1 MKKALV
7 LLLVMLICA
16 LSFVNTNA
24 YALTVDSITA
34 TPDTPGAIA
43 AYTAQI
49 TTTQP
54 LTATSDYVR
63 IVFPSAFTV
72 PTSINAS
79 SITINGSESS
89 SVAVSSTTVDI
100 HPSVNVDVY
109 SVTICIYT
117 SANIRNPSTGG
128 QYYSISISTS
138 KETTGINHSLYI
150 QSAIRNLTVAPNP
163 LYAGSYAAYTISFV
177 PNTTL
182 VTNDHIYIEFPSGTT
197 LPSTVQPSYINING
211 HSCVYVSKI
220 SNTRLDVRTPITLN
234 ANYMHTITIS
244 SNFCI
249 KNPVTPG
256 EDYTVQLST
265 SKEPYYATSNVYT
278 IIGSN
283 ITNLT
288 ISASPNSAYTTATY
302 SIWFVTGSSGALSTN
317 DYIKIEF
324 PQGTTV
330 ASGSTSRITINGYP
344 CAYRT
349 VSGTTLTVY
358 IPSGLSIGNSSSC
371 NILIP
376 ESYGIKNPTI
386 GTYTLL
392 LSTNKDT
399 TPAASNS
406 YAIVGTSV
414 SNFTVSADPTTQ
426 NSTAAYTFNF
436 RTSSTGALSKSASD
450 KIYIQFPTEFTVPSS
465 ISKSYV
471 TVNGTPCTTNISV
484 SSNKLTIT
492 TPVNIENSSSNIPI
506 VISQN
511 ANIKNSSSSDTYTFS
526 ILTTKDIVPASAN
539 LQIVES
545 TITKPI
551 VQLTGYSVNEIIGV
565 TVTFQT
571 GSGGAL
577 TKNSDKISIVFPAG
591 FVLPYSISKQY
602 VKVNN
607 YNTISVTKSGQR
619 IDITPSIDISP
630 NANVVVVID
639 KAANIKNP
647 GSQSDY
653 KLSVYTS
660 KETTQIYSDIF
671 NIVILPTTTFS
682 VTPQNPDGQNGYYIT
697 TPKVTLAATS
707 PVDTNPTIYYYFDSG
722 NPIVYSGVPVLVIEG
737 SHTLY
742 FYAVD
747 HQGNAEQ
754 TQSKQF
760 KVDITPPEITSL
772 SPQDGSIL
780 NTKEC
785 TITGK
790 TESSATVTINNKA
803 VSVDANGN
811 FSYSD
816 KISGETTFTII
827 AEDIAGN
834 KTTVKLRLSLD
845 TTSPKLQVT
854 EPYAFQEIHT
864 QTVIVKGT
872 TEQDATVKINDQPVQ
887 LTAEYTFSYALML
900 TNEGLTSINITATD
914 LAGNVTKVSIPV
926 NFIPKTNIMLQIG
939 NSVAVI
945 NGKTIKLDSPPI
957 IIKDRTLVPLRFISE
972 AFGAKVEWNS
982 VFRLVFINMGE
993 KKIIVQIGIPYA
1005 SINGIKVLLDSPP
1018 LIVKDRTMVPLR
1030 FIAEALGAEV
1040 TWDKTTKSITIIY
1053 PGG

>member
-1 MKKALV
+1 MKKFLV
-7 LLLVMLICA
+7 ALLVMMICA
-16 LSFVNTNA
+16 LSLVSTNA
-24 YALTVDSITA
+24 YALTVNSITA

-43 AYTAQI
+43 VYTAQI
-49 TTTQP
+49 TTTHP
-54 LTATSDYVR
+54 LTATDDYINVA
-63 IVFPSAFTV
+63 FPSAFTV
-72 PTSINAS
+72 PTSISAS
-79 SITINGSESS
+79 SIRVNNIEPDNVTISG
-89 SVAVSSTTVDI
+89 TTI
-100 HPSVNVDVY
+100 KIYPSVSVDVY
-109 SVTICIYT
+109 SFPVSIYT
-117 SANIRNPSTGG
+117 SAKIRNPSTGG
-128 QYYSISISTS
+128 QYYTINISTS
-138 KETTGINHSLYI
+138 QESGDDYSLYI
-150 QSAIRNLTVAPNP
+150 KPAVRNLTATPNP
-163 LYAGSYAAYTISFV
+163 LYAGSYATYTISFV

-182 VTNDHIYIEFPSGTT
+182 ATNDHIYIEFPSGTT
-197 LPSTVQPSYINING
+197 IPSAVHPSYISING
-211 HSCVYVSKI
+211 HSCIYASKI

-234 ANYMHTITIS
+234 ANYTCTITIS
-244 SNFCI
+244 SSFCI
-249 KNPVTPG
+249 KNPVAPG
-256 EDYTVQLST
+256 NYTIQLST

-278 IIGSN
+278 LIGSN

-288 ISASPNSAYTTATY
+288 TSASPNSAYTTATY

-317 DYIKIEF
+317 DYIRIEF

-330 ASGSTSRITINGYP
+330 ASGSTSLITINGYP

-376 ESYGIKNPTI
+376 DSYGIKNPAI

-392 LSTNKDT
+392 LSTNEDT
-399 TPAASNS
+399 IPAASNS
-406 YAIVGTSV
+406 YTITGTSV

-436 RTSSTGALSKSASD
+436 RTSSTGALSRNSSD

-465 ISKSYV
+465 ISGSYV
-471 TVNGTPCTTNISV
+471 TVNGTPCTTSISV
-484 SSNKLTIT
+484 SSDKLTIT
-492 TPVNIENSSSNIPI
+492 TPVNIGNSSSSIPI

-511 ANIKNSSSSDTYTFS
+511 ANIKNPSSSGTYTFS
-526 ILTTKDIVPASAN
+526 ISTTKDVVPTSAN
-539 LQIVES
+539 LQIVKS

-577 TKNSDKISIVFPAG
+577 TRNSDKISIVFPAG
-591 FVLPYSISKQY
+591 FVLPSTISKQY

-607 YNTISVTKSGQR
+607 YNATSVTKSGQR
-619 IDITPSIDISP
+619 INITPSINIS
-630 NANVVVVID
+630 ANSTVTVVID
-639 KAANIKNP
+639 KTANIKNP
-647 GSQSDY
+647 GSQNDY

-671 NIVILPTTTFS
+671 KIVILPTTTFS

-697 TPKVTLAATS
+697 TPKVTLTATS
-707 PVDTNPTIYYYFDSG
+707 PVDTNPIIYYHFDSG
-722 NPIVYSGVPVLVIEG
+722 NPIVYSGVPVSVIEG
-737 SHTLY
+737 SHTLH

-747 HQGNAEQ
+747 HQGNTEQ
-754 TQSKQF
+754 AQSKQF
-760 KVDITPPEITSL
+760 KVDITPPEVTSL
-772 SPQDGSIL
+772 SPQDNSIL

-790 TESSATVTINNKA
+790 TESSATVMINNKA
-803 VSVDANGN
+803 VSVDADGN

-816 KISGETTFTII
+816 TISGETTFTII

-834 KTTVKLRLSLD
+834 KTTVKLHLSLD
-845 TTSPKLQVT
+845 TTPPKLQVT

-872 TEQDATVKINDQPVQ
+872 TEQDATIKINNQPVQ
-887 LTAEYTFSYALML
+887 LTAEYTFSYAFML
-900 TNEGLTSINITATD
+900 TNEGLNSINVTATD

-926 NFIPKTNIMLQIG
+926 NFIPKTKIMLQIG

-945 NGKTIKLDSPPI
+945 NEKTTKLDSPPI
-957 IIKDRTLVPLRFISE
+957 IVKGRTLVPLRFISE
-972 AFGAKVEWNS
+972 AFGAKVEWNP
-982 VFRLVFINMGE
+982 VFRLVFIKMGE
-993 KKIIVQIGIPYA
+993 KEIIVQIGTPYA
-1005 SINGIKVLLDSPP
+1005 SVSGKKVLLDSPP
-1018 LIVKDRTMVPLR
+1018 LIVKGRTMVPLR
-1030 FIAEALGAEV
+1030 FIAETLGAEV
-1040 TWDKTTKSITIIY
+1040 TWDEATKSITIIY

>member
-1 MKKALV
+1 MKKILV
-7 LLLVMLICA
+7 LLLIVMICA

-24 YALTVDSITA
+24 YALTINSITA
-34 TPDTPGAIA
+34 TPNTPGAIA

-54 LTATSDYVR
+54 LTATSDYIH
-63 IVFPSAFTV
+63 IVFPSTFTV
-72 PTSINAS
+72 PSSINIS
-79 SITINGSESS
+79 SISVNGVVPY
-89 SVAVSSTTVDI
+89 SVAVSGTTVDI

-117 SANIRNPSTGG
+117 SASIKNPYTGG
-128 QYYSISISTS
+128 QYYPIGISTS
-138 KETTGINHSLYI
+138 QEPTVINYSLYI
-150 QSAIRNLTVAPNP
+150 QPAVRNLTVTPNP
-163 LYAGSYAAYTISFV
+163 LYAGSYANYTISFV

-211 HSCVYVSKI
+211 HSCVYASKI

-234 ANYMHTITIS
+234 ANYTHTITIS

-256 EDYTVQLST
+256 NYTIQLST

-330 ASGSTSRITINGYP
+330 ASGSTSLITINGYT

-392 LSTNKDT
+392 LSTNEDT

-406 YAIVGTSV
+406 YTIVGTSV

-426 NSTAAYTFNF
+426 NSTAAYTLNF
-436 RTSSTGALSKSASD
+436 KTSSSGALSRSASD

-465 ISKSYV
+465 ISGGYV

-484 SSNKLTIT
+484 SGDKLTIT
-492 TPVNIENSSSNIPI
+492 TPVDIRNSSGSIPI

-511 ANIKNSSSSDTYTFS
+511 ANIKNPSSSGTYTFS
-526 ILTTKDIVPASAN
+526 ISTTKDVVPASAN
-539 LQIVES
+539 LQIVKS

-551 VQLTGYSVNEIIGV
+551 IQLTGYSVNEIIGV

-577 TKNSDKISIVFPAG
+577 TRNSDKISIIFPAG
-591 FVLPYSISKQY
+591 FILPSSISKQY

-607 YNTISVTKSGQR
+607 YNATSVTKSGQR
-619 IDITPSIDISP
+619 IDITPSTDISP

-660 KETTQIYSDIF
+660 KETTQIDSDTF
-671 NIVILPTTTFS
+671 KIVILPTTTFS

-697 TPKVTLAATS
+697 TPKVTLTATS

-722 NPIVYSGVPVLVIEG
+722 SPIVYSGVPVSVIEG

-747 HQGNAEQ
+747 HQGNTEQ
-754 TQSKQF
+754 AQSKQF
-760 KVDITPPEITSL
+760 KVDITPPEVTSL
-772 SPQDGSIL
+772 SPQDNSIL

-811 FSYSD
+811 FSYSGT
-816 KISGETTFTII
+816 ISGETTFTII

-834 KTTVKLRLSLD
+834 KTTVKLHLSLD
-845 TTSPKLQVT
+845 TTPPKLQVT

-872 TEQDATVKINDQPVQ
+872 TEQDATVKINNQPVQ
-887 LTAEYTFSYALML
+887 LTAEYTFSYALTL
-900 TNEGLTSINITATD
+900 TNEGLTSINVTATD

-957 IIKDRTLVPLRFISE
+957 IVKGRTLVPLRFISE

-982 VFRLVFINMGE
+982 VFRLVFIKMGE
-993 KKIIVQIGIPYA
+993 KEIIVQIGIPYA
-1005 SINGIKVLLDSPP
+1005 SINGKKVLLDSPP

-1040 TWDKTTKSITIIY
+1040 TWDETTKSITIIY

>member
-1 MKKALV
+1 MKKILV
-7 LLLVMLICA
+7 LLLVVMICA
-16 LSFVNTNA
+16 LSFVSTNA
-24 YALTVDSITA
+24 YALTIQSITA

-72 PTSINAS
+72 PSSINTNSISVNGEAS
-79 SITINGSESS
+79 Y
-89 SVAVSSTTVDI
+89 SVEVIGTAVDI
-100 HPSVNVDVY
+100 HPSVHADVY
-109 SVTICIYT
+109 SFTICIYT
-117 SANIRNPSTGG
+117 SANIRNPSIGG
-128 QYYSISISTS
+128 QNYSINISTS
-138 KETTGINHSLYI
+138 QETTGINYSLYI
-150 QSAIRNLTVAPNP
+150 KPAVKNLTVTPNP
-163 LYAGSYAAYTISFV
+163 LYAGSYATYTISFV

-182 VTNDHIYIEFPSGTT
+182 ATNDHIYIEFPSGTT

-211 HSCVYVSKI
+211 HNCVYASKI

-234 ANYMHTITIS
+234 ANYTCTITINS
-244 SNFCI
+244 SFCI
-249 KNPVTPG
+249 KNPVAPG
-256 EDYTVQLST
+256 NYTIQLST
-265 SKEPYYATSNVYT
+265 SKEPFYATSNVYT
-278 IIGSN
+278 IIGST

-288 ISASPNSAYTTATY
+288 TSASPNSAYTTATY
-302 SIWFVTGSSGALSTN
+302 SIWFITGPTGTLSTN

-330 ASGSTSRITINGYP
+330 ASGSTSLITINGYP

-376 ESYGIKNPTI
+376 ESYGIKNPAI

-399 TPAASNS
+399 IPAASNS
-406 YAIVGTSV
+406 YTIVGTSV

-436 RTSSTGALSKSASD
+436 RTSSSGALSRSASD

-465 ISKSYV
+465 ISGSYV

-484 SSNKLTIT
+484 SSDKLTIT
-492 TPVNIENSSSNIPI
+492 TPVNIGNSSSDIPI

-511 ANIKNSSSSDTYTFS
+511 ANIKNPSSSGTYTFS
-526 ILTTKDIVPASAN
+526 ISTTKDVVPTSAN
-539 LQIVES
+539 LQIVKS

-577 TKNSDKISIVFPAG
+577 TRNSDKISIVFPTG
-591 FVLPYSISKQY
+591 FVLPSSISKQY

-607 YNTISVTKSGQR
+607 YNATSVTKLGQR

-660 KETTQIYSDIF
+660 KETTQIDSDTF
-671 NIVILPTTTFS
+671 KIVILPTTTFS

-697 TPKVTLAATS
+697 TPKVTLTATS

-722 NPIVYSGVPVLVIEG
+722 NPIVYSGVPVSVIEG

-747 HQGNAEQ
+747 HQGNTEQ

-760 KVDITPPEITSL
+760 KVDITPPEVTSL
-772 SPQDGSIL
+772 SPQDNSIL

-811 FSYSD
+811 FSYSGT
-816 KISGETTFTII
+816 ISRETTFTII

-834 KTTVKLRLSLD
+834 KTTVKLHLSLD
-845 TTSPKLQVT
+845 TTPPKLQVT

-864 QTVIVKGT
+864 QTVTVKGT
-872 TEQDATVKINDQPVQ
+872 TEQDATVKINNQPVQ
-887 LTAEYTFSYALML
+887 LTAEYTFSYALTL
-900 TNEGLTSINITATD
+900 TNEGLNSINVTATD

-945 NGKTIKLDSPPI
+945 NGKTIKLDSPPVI
-957 IIKDRTLVPLRFISE
+957 VKGRTLVPLRFISE

-982 VFRLVFINMGE
+982 VFRLVSIKMGE
-993 KKIIVQIGIPYA
+993 KEIIVQIGTPYA
-1005 SINGIKVLLDSPP
+1005 SINGKKVLLDSPP

-1040 TWDKTTKSITIIY
+1040 TWDETTKSITIIY